1 MYNFLKSASVSYQRK
16 PFNFIILIIAA
27 LIGGSCAGISQTSNS
42 SVTHPEWSYNKTIYE
57 VNIRQYSEE
66 GTFKAFEE
74 HLPRLQEMGIG
85 ILWFMPIHPIGV
97 VNRKGNL
104 GSYYSVK
111 DYLAVNPEFGTI
123 NEFKELVKKAHS
135 MGMYVILD
143 WVANHTAWDNNLTL
157 EYPEWFTKDN
167 EGNFVPPVDDWSDV
181 IDLNYDNRELWN
193 YMIDALKFWIEECD
207 IDGYRC
213 DVAEMVPLDFW
224 VEARKELEK
233 IKPVFMLAE
242 AENPQLHH
250 EAFDM
255 TYTWTL
261 FNLMH
266 SIAQGRDLADELNNF
281 FDKEKR
287 LYPSSAFRMRFTTNH
302 DENSWKGT
310 VDELFGDAA
319 ESFAV
324 FTFIVPGMPLIYSG
338 QEAGLNKRLK
348 FFEKDPIV
356 WIDHKYSELYKK
368 LVHLKLNSEVLL
380 NGERGGE
387 MKIIQTNNENIFA
400 FIRQTDDEKIL
411 SVFNFSPLSRQVILS
426 DNSLSGNYIDYFS
439 GDHIS
444 IEQTHQMS
452 LQPWGYKILI
462 LE

>member
-1 MYNFLKSASVSYQRK
+1 MHKILISAFRIYQRVPSK
-16 PFNFIILIIAA
+16 NVILILA
-27 LIGGSCAGISQTSNS
+27 LLILGSCTEVAQ
-42 SVTHPEWSYNKTIYE
+42 SVKYAVVHPEWSYNKTIYE
-57 VNIRQYSEE
+57 VNVRQYSEE
-66 GTFKAFEE
+66 GTFKAFEK
-74 HLPRLQEMGIG
+74 HLPRLKEMGVG

-97 VNRKGNL
+97 KNRKGSL

-111 DYLAVNPEFGTI
+111 DYFAVNPEFGTLDD
-123 NEFKELVKKAHS
+123 FKELVNKAHS
-135 MGMYVILD
+135 LGMYVILD
-143 WVANHTAWDNNLTL
+143 WVANHTAWDNSLTV
-157 EYPEWFTKDN
+157 ERPDFYTKDEN
-167 EGNFVPPVDDWSDV
+167 GNFVPPVDDWSDV
-181 IDLNYDNRELWN
+181 IDLNYDNKDLWK
-193 YMIDALKFWIEECD
+193 YMIDALKYWVEECD

-242 AENPQLHH
+242 AESPQMHH

-266 SIAQGRDLADELNNF
+266 SIAQGKNLAEELNNF
-281 FDKEKR
+281 FSKEWKI
-287 LYPSSAFRMRFTTNH
+287 YPSSAFRMRFTTNH

-310 VDELFGDAA
+310 IDELFGDAA

-324 FTFIVPGMPLIYSG
+324 FTFVVPGMPLIYSG

-348 FFEKDPIV
+348 FFDKDPIV
-356 WIDHKYSELYKK
+356 WKEHEFSELYKK
-368 LVHLKLNSEVLL
+368 LVHLKLNSEVLM

-400 FIRQTDDEKIL
+400 FIRRHDEEKIL
-411 SVFNFSPLSRQVILS
+411 AVFNFSPQTRQVSLS
-426 DNSLSGNYIDYFS
+426 DNSLSGNYIDYFT
-439 GDHIS
+439 GEDVT
-444 IEQTHQMS
+444 IEQSYQAGM
-452 LQPWGYKILI
+452 QQWGYTILI
-462 LE
+462 SM